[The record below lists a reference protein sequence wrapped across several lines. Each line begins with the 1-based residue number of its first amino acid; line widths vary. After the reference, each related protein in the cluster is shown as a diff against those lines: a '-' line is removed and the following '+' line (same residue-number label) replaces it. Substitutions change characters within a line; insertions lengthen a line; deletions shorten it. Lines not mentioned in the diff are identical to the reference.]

1 MSATSPIRW
10 PAEAIWE
17 AVSPLLPGF
26 TVEVL
31 PTIDST
37 NTELMRRARN
47 GQCEPT
53 LLVAEQQTAGRGRL
67 GRVWQSGVEVSSA
80 GPPQAA
86 KAPLGGSAAR
96 EAASVGALPSL
107 MMSLGLPLAPQDWSG
122 LSLAVGVSVAE
133 SLQPV
138 LPPLGAN
145 QPARV
150 GLKWPNDLW
159 LGGAAGD
166 RKLGGILVE
175 TASFVA
181 PQAAQTVAPQTN
193 TSTARYVVVGIGINV
208 LPRSP
213 EGMSMPPGSLQ
224 DVEPG
229 LDAPTAL
236 QRIVPPLVA
245 MLQSFAGYGFAPMQ
259 PRFAARDV
267 LQGRAVTLSD
277 GHTGTAHGVGDDGA
291 LLVHTAG
298 GMQAITSSEISVRPT
313 AVPPV

>member
-181 PQAAQTVAPQTN
+181 PQAVAPQTN

-224 DVEPG
+224 EVEPG